1 MVIVYTLEMRIVFM
15 VGAIWTE
22 LDSESLS
29 CAIGIRVKQKT
40 DIKFDLCNRYTN
52 IPQGGEFSI
61 ATEVAN

>member
-1 MVIVYTLEMRIVFM
+1 M